1 MLLIAATGEIKNGF
15 AVVRP
20 PGHHA
25 EAQQAMG
32 FCFFNSVAIAAKQ
45 LRLKHK
51 MERILILDWVLF
63 LFLLL
68 FLDFV
73 LSYITKMINVSMAT
87 RKNEGCSSRKRDP
100 TDLL

>member
-1 MLLIAATGEIKNGF
+1 MTGEIRNGF

-32 FCFFNSVAIAAKQ
+32 FCFFNSVAIAARQ

-51 MERILILDWVLF
+51 LERILIVDWVLSLHVQKSLTHHALHPVCF
-63 LFLLL
+63 L
-68 FLDFV
+68 V
-73 LSYITKMINVSMAT
+73 
-87 RKNEGCSSRKRDP
+87 
-100 TDLL
+100 